1 MAADKTQ
8 HQSQDALDKARDL
21 SLEPTRPPANIPG
34 YVLDQFLGSGAYG
47 EVWRATNQKTGR
59 RVAVKFYTQR
69 SATDV
74 QQLAQEVEKLV
85 VLSADRYVVQLLD
98 VGWTAQPPYY
108 VMDFIEQG
116 SLEDQLQKHGV
127 YPPDDAV
134 ELFQEIA
141 QGMMH
146 LHGKGILHCDLKPAN
161 ILLDEDAK
169 PRVADFGQSRLSSDR
184 SGALGTLYY
193 MAPEQADLA
202 AAPDSRWDVY
212 ALGAILYRMLT
223 GAPPYR
229 DEALTQRIES
239 SAGIG
244 DRLTA
249 YRSALQE
256 SPPPTDHR
264 NIAGVDRSLADIIS
278 RCIAFDPND
287 RFPSIQSVL
296 FALRQRESKRAR
308 RPLLLLGI
316 FGPLL
321 LMGVMSL
328 FGSWAFNQATT
339 DTTDAV
345 IAKAKESNEFKSQLA
360 ARSAAEQIL
369 EYFRVVEQ
377 LAKDEAF
384 LKKFD
389 KFDSNPEL
397 QKARQLIANPIH
409 NTRWEDGLRI
419 ETNPRVAKAR
429 KMLMD
434 HPDRGAL
441 VPDLAKRLYDVDQDY
456 PEASSWFIT
465 DREGN
470 QISSVFQADNHT
482 LLNNYA
488 FRTYFTGENQDLKYK
503 QDASDEGATPE
514 VRLPD
519 AFAERKIIRQPHLSA
534 IFKSQAT
541 NTWKVAF
548 SAPII
553 RDGKARGIVA
563 VTVELGD
570 FMEFPNVPEQ
580 YVMLVDNRDGEDGQK
595 TRTIL
600 EHPLLTAIRKSK
612 NVIPPHL
619 SHKTVVTPQDVVT
632 DFFDPMGDEEEGV
645 DYRKRSIA
653 ATAPVTIKRKPISTQ
668 ESTKV
673 DEAADPDDAVSID
686 TGLVVLAVE
695 GYPQVIE
702 PVDSLKDRLR
712 KLALAA
718 LLILA
723 SVAFGMWWL
732 VNRTLRNSSQSVAKL
747 FGPANNQTWLADQET
762 EDYH

>member
-34 YVLDQFLGSGAYG
+34 YVLDNFLGSGAYG
-47 EVWRATNQKTGR
+47 EVWRATDQKTGR

-69 SATDV
+69 SASDV

-116 SLEDQLQKHGV
+116 SLEDHLQKNGV
-127 YPPDDAV
+127 YSPEDAV

-161 ILLDEDAK
+161 VLLDEDAK

-212 ALGAILYRMLT
+212 GLGAILYRMLT
-223 GAPPYR
+223 GAPPYA
-229 DEALTQRIES
+229 DEKLTEEIES
-239 SAGIG
+239 SEGIG

-249 YRSALQE
+249 YRSALQQA
-256 SPPPTDHR
+256 PAPTDHR
-264 NIAGVDRSLADIIS
+264 TIAGVDRSLADIIS

-287 RFPSIQSVL
+287 RFQSIQSVL
-296 FALRQRESKRAR
+296 TALRQRANRRER

-328 FGSWAFNQATT
+328 FGGWAFNQATN

-345 IAKAKESNEFKSQLA
+345 IHKAMESNEFKSQLA

-377 LAKDEAF
+377 LAKSKLF
-384 LKKFD
+384 LEKFD
-389 KFDSNPEL
+389 RFDENPDLFE
-397 QKARQLIANPIH
+397 ARKIIANPIN
-409 NTRWEDGLRI
+409 NTRWERGQRI
-419 ETNPRVAKAR
+419 EVNSRVAKAR
-429 KMLMD
+429 QMLLD
-434 HPDRGAL
+434 HPDRGEL
-441 VPDLAKRLYDVDQDY
+441 VPFLAERLYDTDQDY
-456 PEASSWFIT
+456 PEANSWFIN

-470 QISSVFQADNHT
+470 QICSVFPTDNHT
-482 LLNNYA
+482 QLNNYA
-488 FRTYFTGENQDLKYK
+488 FRTYFTGEDRDLIYESEN
-503 QDASDEGATPE
+503 DLATGDVLPE
-514 VRLPD
+514 ATDDRQL
-519 AFAERKIIRQPHLSA
+519 IRQPHLSA
-534 IFKSQAT
+534 IFLSQAT

-553 RDGKARGIVA
+553 RSGQPRGIVA
-563 VTVELGD
+563 VTVELG
-570 FMEFPNVPEQ
+570 EFIEFSNLPDE
-580 YVMLVDNRDGEDGQK
+580 YVMLVDNRDGEK
-595 TRTIL
+595 TGTLL
-600 EHPLLTAIRKSK
+600 EHPLLAALRNELDSAIPRRM
-612 NVIPPHL
+612 L
-619 SHKTVVTPQDVVT
+619 EKTVITPKRTVT
-632 DFFDPMGDEEEGV
+632 DFFDPMGEEQEGAG
-645 DYRKRSIA
+645 YRKQSIA
-653 ATAPVTIKRKPISTQ
+653 ATSPVTIKRKPISTQ
-668 ESTKV
+668 ESTTV
-673 DEAADPDDAVSID
+673 DKAADQDGAVSID

-695 GYPQVIE
+695 GYDRVIE
-702 PVDSLKDRLR
+702 PVDLLKDRLL
-712 KLALAA
+712 KLLLAA

-723 SVAFGMWWL
+723 CVTFAMWWL
-732 VNRTLRNSSQSVAKL
+732 VNRTLRNSSQNIAKL
-747 FGPANNQTWLADQET
+747 FSEHRQTVRS
-762 EDYH
+762 HK

>member
-1 MAADKTQ
+1 MATDKTQ
-8 HQSQDALDKARDL
+8 HQSQDALDKARSL

-59 RVAVKFYTQR
+59 RVAVKFYTRR

-108 VMDFIEQG
+108 VMDYIEQG
-116 SLEDQLQKHGV
+116 SLEEHLEKHGV
-127 YPPDDAV
+127 YSADEAV
-134 ELFQEIA
+134 DLFQEIA

-146 LHGKGILHCDLKPAN
+146 LHGKGIFHCDLKPAN

-169 PRVADFGQSRLSSDR
+169 PRVADFGQSRLSGER
-184 SGALGTLYY
+184 SAALGTLYY
-193 MAPEQADLA
+193 MAPEQADLN
-202 AAPDSRWDVY
+202 AAPDARWDVY

-229 DEALTQRIES
+229 CEALTEKIES
-239 SAGIG
+239 SAAIG

-256 SPPPTDHR
+256 APSPTDHR
-264 NIAGVDRSLADIIS
+264 SVAGVDRALADIVS

-287 RFPSIQSVL
+287 RFSSIQSVL
-296 FALRQRESKRAR
+296 FALRQRESRRER

-321 LMGVMSL
+321 LMGMMSL
-328 FGSWAFNQATT
+328 FGGWAFNQATT

-360 ARSAAEQIL
+360 ARSVAEQIL

-384 LKKFD
+384 LEKFD
-389 KFDSNPEL
+389 KFDLNPDL
-397 QKARQLIANPIH
+397 KKARQIIANPIH
-409 NTRWEDGLRI
+409 NTRWEQGVRI
-419 ETNPRVAKAR
+419 ETNSRVADAR
-429 KMLMD
+429 KTLLE
-434 HPDRGAL
+434 HPDRGAMMPAL
-441 VPDLAKRLYDVDQDY
+441 TKRLYDRDQDY
-456 PEASSWFIT
+456 PEASSWFIN

-470 QISSVFQADNHT
+470 QICSVFQADNHT

-488 FRTYFTGENQDLKYK
+488 FRTYFTGENRDLSYE
-503 QDASDEGATPE
+503 QERDGTAPSDTVLSETIE
-514 VRLPD
+514 DR
-519 AFAERKIIRQPHLSA
+519 EIIRQPHLSA
-534 IFKSQAT
+534 IFLSQAT

-553 RDGKARGIVA
+553 RDGQPRGIVA

-580 YVMLVDNRDGEDGQK
+580 YVMLVDNRDGDK
-595 TRTIL
+595 TQTIL
-600 EHPLLTAIRKSK
+600 EHPLLTSIRQSESA
-612 NVIPPHL
+612 IPPHL
-619 SHKTVVTPQDVVT
+619 SEMTVNVPDDVVL
-632 DFFDPMGDEEEGV
+632 DFFDPMGEEKEGT
-645 DYRKRSIA
+645 DYRKQSIA
-653 ATAPVTIKRKPISTQ
+653 AGAPVTIKRKPISTQ
-668 ESTKV
+668 ELTKV
-673 DEAADPDDAVSID
+673 DEAADNDGAVSID

-702 PVDSLKDRLR
+702 PVNSLKDRLL
-712 KLALAA
+712 KLLLAA

-723 SVAFGMWWL
+723 SVAFAMWWL
-732 VNRTLRNSSQSVAKL
+732 VNRTLQSSTQSAARM
-747 FGPANNQTWLADQET
+747 FAPASNQSWLTDQKTET
-762 EDYH
+762 LK

>member
-47 EVWRATNQKTGR
+47 EVWRATDQKTGR

-116 SLEDQLQKHGV
+116 SLEEQLQKHGV
-127 YPPDDAV
+127 YSADEAV

-146 LHGKGILHCDLKPAN
+146 LHGKGIFHCDLKPAN
-161 ILLDEDAK
+161 VLLDEDAK
-169 PRVADFGQSRLSSDR
+169 PRVADFGQSRLSGER

-193 MAPEQADLA
+193 MAPEQADLNA
-202 AAPDSRWDVY
+202 VPDARWDVY

-223 GAPPYR
+223 GAPPYLC
-229 DEALTQRIES
+229 EALTEKIES
-239 SAGIG
+239 SAAIT
-244 DRLTA
+244 DRLSA
-249 YRSALQE
+249 YRSALKE
-256 SPPPTDHR
+256 SPPPTEHR
-264 NIAGVDRSLADIIS
+264 SVAGVDRSLADIIS

-287 RFPSIQSVL
+287 RFSSIQSVL
-296 FALRQRESKRAR
+296 FALKQRESRRER

-321 LMGVMSL
+321 LMGMMSL
-328 FGSWAFNQATT
+328 FGGWAFNQATT

-345 IAKAKESNEFKSQLA
+345 IAKAKESNEFKSRLA
-360 ARSAAEQIL
+360 ARTAAEQIL

-377 LAKDEAF
+377 LAKDEVF
-384 LKKFD
+384 LQQFD
-389 KFDSNPEL
+389 KFDSNPDL
-397 QKARQLIANPIH
+397 QKARQIIANPIH
-409 NTRWEDGLRI
+409 NTLYEQGVRI
-419 ETNPRVAKAR
+419 ETNPQVADAR
-429 KMLMD
+429 KTLLE
-434 HPDRGAL
+434 HPDRGAM
-441 VPDLAKRLYDVDQDY
+441 VPALTKRLYDRDQDY
-456 PEASSWFIT
+456 PEASSWFIN

-470 QISSVFQADNHT
+470 QICSVFQADNHT

-488 FRTYFTGENQDLKYK
+488 FRTYFTGENRDLSY
-503 QDASDEGATPE
+503 EPE
-514 VRLPD
+514 KGDSAAAPETRLPD
-519 AFAERKIIRQPHLSA
+519 EIEDRNIIRQPHLSA
-534 IFKSQAT
+534 IFLSQAT

-548 SAPII
+548 SAPIV
-553 RDGKARGIVA
+553 REGKSRGIVA

-570 FMEFPNVPEQ
+570 FMEFPNDTEQ
-580 YVMLVDNRDGEDGQK
+580 YVMLVDNRDGDK
-595 TRTIL
+595 TQTIL
-600 EHPLLTAIRKSK
+600 EHPLLTALRKSQSA
-612 NVIPPHL
+612 IPPHL
-619 SHKTVVTPQDVVT
+619 SEKTVDVPKDVVL
-632 DFFDPMGDEEEGV
+632 DFFDPMGDEKEGG
-645 DYRKRSIA
+645 DYRKQSIA
-653 ATAPVTIKRKPISTQ
+653 ASAPVTIKRKPISTQ
-668 ESTKV
+668 ELTKV
-673 DEAADPDDAVSID
+673 DEATDNDGAVSID

-695 GYPQVIE
+695 GYPRVIE
-702 PVDSLKDRLR
+702 PVDSLKDRLL
-712 KLALAA
+712 KLLLAA

-723 SVAFGMWWL
+723 TVAFGMWWL
-732 VNRTLRNSSQSVAKL
+732 VNRTLQSSSQSAARM
-747 FGPANNQTWLADQET
+747 FGPASNQSWLTDQKTET
-762 EDYH
+762 LK

>member
-8 HQSQDALDKARDL
+8 HQSEGALKKARSL

-34 YVLDQFLGSGAYG
+34 YVLDQFLGRGAYG
-47 EVWRATNQKTGR
+47 EVWRATDQKTGR

-69 SATDV
+69 SASDV

-116 SLEDQLQKHGV
+116 SLEEHLEKHGV
-127 YPPDDAV
+127 YSADEAV

-146 LHGKGILHCDLKPAN
+146 LHGKGIFHCDLKPAN
-161 ILLDEDAK
+161 VLLDEDVK
-169 PRVADFGQSRLSSDR
+169 PRVADFGQSRLSGER
-184 SGALGTLYY
+184 IGALGTLYY
-193 MAPEQADLA
+193 MAPEQADLT

-229 DEALTQRIES
+229 CDVLTERIES
-239 SAGIG
+239 SAAIG

-249 YRSALQE
+249 YRSALEQA
-256 SPPPTDHR
+256 PPPSDHR
-264 NIAGVDRSLADIIS
+264 TVAGVDRALADIIS

-287 RFPSIQSVL
+287 RFPSIQSIL
-296 FALRQRESKRAR
+296 FALRQRESKRER

-328 FGSWAFNQATT
+328 FGGWAFNQATT
-339 DTTDAV
+339 DTTHAV
-345 IAKAKESNEFKSQLA
+345 IAEAKESNEFKSQLA

-377 LAKDEAF
+377 LAKDESF
-384 LKKFD
+384 LEKFD

-397 QKARQLIANPIH
+397 QKARQIIANPIH
-409 NTRWEDGLRI
+409 NTRWEEGLRV
-419 ETNPRVAKAR
+419 ETNSLAAEAR
-429 KMLMD
+429 KTLLE
-434 HPDRGAL
+434 HPDRGAM
-441 VPDLAKRLYDVDQDY
+441 VPALTKRLYDRDQDY

-470 QISSVFQADNHT
+470 QICSVFQADNHT

-488 FRTYFTGENQDLKYK
+488 FRTYFTGENRDLDYK
-503 QDASDEGATPE
+503 PDEGDTAADTVLPE
-514 VRLPD
+514 AIED
-519 AFAERKIIRQPHLSA
+519 RKIIRQPHLSA
-534 IFKSQAT
+534 IFLSQAT

-548 SAPII
+548 SAPIV
-553 RDGKARGIVA
+553 RDGKPRGIVA

-570 FMEFPNVPEQ
+570 FMEFPNVEEQ
-580 YVMLVDNRDGEDGQK
+580 YVMLVDNRDGEK

-600 EHPLLTAIRKSK
+600 EHPLLTAIRKNESA
-612 NVIPPHL
+612 IPPHL
-619 SHKTVVTPQDVVT
+619 AEKTVAVPQDTVLN
-632 DFFDPMGDEEEGV
+632 FFDPMGEENEGV
-645 DYRKRSIA
+645 LYRKQSIA
-653 ATAPVTIKRKPISTQ
+653 ASAPVTITRKPISTQ
-668 ESTKV
+668 ELTKV
-673 DEAADPDDAVSID
+673 DEATNPDGAVSID

-695 GYPQVIE
+695 AYPRVIE
-702 PVDSLKDRLR
+702 PVNSLKDRLWR
-712 KLALAA
+712 LLVAA

-723 SVAFGMWWL
+723 SVAFAMWWL
-732 VNRTLRNSSQSVAKL
+732 VNRTLQSSSQSVAKM
-747 FGPANNQTWLADQET
+747 FGPPSNQSWMVDQKTET
-762 EDYH
+762 LN